1 MKRLG
6 PLKSIRKFC
15 LECAGTYKEV
25 ELCTSNPTDIKKAD
39 LAGDEIPYLG
49 CPLYEFRLDITP
61 AVQRSGAVERLRNPK
76 ISLDS
81 RG

>member
-49 CPLYEFRLDITP
+49 CPLYEFRFGHNPRRAKIGG
-61 AVQRSGAVERLRNPK
+61 RGKVEESENKP
-76 ISLDS
+76 
-81 RG
+81 